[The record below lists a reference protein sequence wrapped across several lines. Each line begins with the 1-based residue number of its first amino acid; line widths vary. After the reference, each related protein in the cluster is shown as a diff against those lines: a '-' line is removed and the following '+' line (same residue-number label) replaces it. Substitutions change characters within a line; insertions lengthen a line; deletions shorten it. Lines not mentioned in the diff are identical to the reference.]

1 MEESGGEQEVV
12 VELMVGDQKPYFFL
26 FSRSLSLTLCVV
38 RDLHIQFFF
47 SHYACRF
54 VDILTLGF
62 KLNVFA

>member
-26 FSRSLSLTLCVV
+26 FSRSLSLTLRVV

-47 SHYACRF
+47 FPLRLSVC
-54 VDILTLGF
+54 
-62 KLNVFA
+62 

>member
-47 SHYACRF
+47 FPLRLSVC
-54 VDILTLGF
+54 
-62 KLNVFA
+62 